1 MPPPKLDPQGLL
13 AGLCATAT
21 WGMSG
26 IFIRWLPGWSP
37 FLVLVGRFL
46 VAIAVMLPILF
57 FRPSIRTNLAHSL
70 RTPLIWGLSLPAIGS
85 YILGTSAIQIAP
97 VGEVTLLFTTSPLFV
112 IAYKGVMRLP
122 VKRSEYFG
130 MLLAMA
136 GVGLIM
142 LPKIAFTQSVSWQ
155 TIAGYVLALG
165 AAGLVSLYAA
175 WFNALARRK
184 LAPKPLNIV
193 FVTFVLGSL
202 LSFLGA
208 SCFSQFSIGT
218 GMNRS
223 VVLIFSGLGILS
235 TALPFFC
242 YTVAAQRL
250 PIMLSSAILL
260 LEPLFAVLFA
270 SIALREIPSLWFG
283 FGGILVFGGLL
294 SIAGWGKT
302 L

>member
-1 MPPPKLDPQGLL
+1 MPPPKLDPQGLS
-13 AGLCATAT
+13 AALCATAS

-57 FRPSIRTNLAHSL
+57 FRPSIRTNLTHSL
-70 RTPLIWGLSLPAIGS
+70 TTPLIWGLSLPAIGS
-85 YILGTSAIQIAP
+85 YILGTSAIQMAP

-112 IAYKGVMRLP
+112 ITYKSVMRLP
-122 VKRSEYFG
+122 VKRSESFG
-130 MLLAMA
+130 MLLAMV
-136 GVGLIM
+136 GVSLIM
-142 LPKIAFTQSVSWQ
+142 LPKIAFTQAISWK
-155 TIAGYVLALG
+155 TIAGYILALG

-175 WFNALARRK
+175 WSNALAQKK
-184 LAPKPLNIV
+184 LAPKTFTIV
-193 FVTFVLGSL
+193 FATFILGSL

-208 SCFSQFSIGT
+208 ICFSKLSIGE

-223 VVLIFSGLGILS
+223 AILIFLGLGILS

-270 SIALREIPSLWFG
+270 SIALQEIPSLWVALGSF
-283 FGGILVFGGLL
+283 LVFGGLL
-294 SIAGWGKT
+294 FIASGGKT

>member
-13 AGLCATAT
+13 AALCATAA

-57 FRPSIRTNLAHSL
+57 LRPGVRANLIYSL
-70 RTPLIWGLSLPAIGS
+70 TTPLVWGLSLPAIGS
-85 YILGTSAIQIAP
+85 YILGTSAIQMAP

-112 IAYKGVMRLP
+112 IAYKGAMRLP

-136 GVGLIM
+136 GVSLIM
-142 LPKIAFTQSVSWQ
+142 LPKIAFTQAASWQ
-155 TIAGYVLALG
+155 TIVGYMLALG

-175 WFNALARRK
+175 WSNALAQKK
-184 LAPKPLNIV
+184 LAPETFTIV
-193 FVTFVLGSL
+193 FSTFILGSL

-208 SCFSQFSIGT
+208 ICFSKFSIGE

-223 VVLIFSGLGILS
+223 AILIFLGLGILS

-242 YTVAAQRL
+242 YTLAVQRL

-270 SIALREIPSLWFG
+270 SIALQEIPSLWVVFG
-283 FGGILVFGGLL
+283 SIFVLGGLL
-294 SIAGWGKT
+294 LIASGSQT
-302 L
+302 